1 MKRKTKLRIVRQDPH
16 KHELDRFERFSE
28 MLADLRMREYF
39 SSDKLH
45 TCDLLCELRKQNKLM
60 LERIVDRRRLRFL
73 SIDGTLPADSRHP
86 AKRVVLA

>member
-1 MKRKTKLRIVRQDPH
+1 MKRKTKLRVVRQDPH
-16 KHELDRFERFSE
+16 KHHLDRFERFAE
-28 MLADLRMREYF
+28 MLAHLRMRDYF

-45 TCDLLCELRKQNKLM
+45 TCDLLCHIKKEHKLM
-60 LERIVDRRRLRFL
+60 LERIADRRRLRFL